1 MYHEGAEMVNP
12 TVNADK
18 AIEVL
23 LYVAA
28 RVPNMYHA
36 LKVLY
41 FADRLHLERYGRL
54 IYGDSY
60 VAMDKG
66 PVPSAAYDMV
76 KCARGD
82 GFYYLAPEIREALGV
97 RDHILLPKREP
108 DPEYLSASD
117 IECLDQ
123 AVATYGRMSF
133 GPLMELSHD
142 AAYKSADQND
152 FISFEA
158 LVHSLPDGE
167 ELLAYLND
175 C

>member
-1 MYHEGAEMVNP
+1 MVSP
-12 TVNADK
+12 TVDADK
-18 AIEVL
+18 AVEVL

-36 LKVLY
+36 LKVMY

-66 PVPSAAYDMV
+66 PVPSAAYDLV
-76 KCARGD
+76 KVARGD
-82 GFYYLAPEIREALGV
+82 GFYCPAPEIREVLQV
-97 RDHILLPKREP
+97 RDHTLLPQRDP
-108 DPEYLSASD
+108 RPEYLSESD
-117 IECLDQ
+117 VECLDE
-123 AVATYGRMSF
+123 AIAAYGHMGF
-133 GPLMELSHD
+133 GRLMRLSHD
-142 AAYKSADQND
+142 AAYRSADQND

-158 LVHSLPDGE
+158 LARSLPAGE